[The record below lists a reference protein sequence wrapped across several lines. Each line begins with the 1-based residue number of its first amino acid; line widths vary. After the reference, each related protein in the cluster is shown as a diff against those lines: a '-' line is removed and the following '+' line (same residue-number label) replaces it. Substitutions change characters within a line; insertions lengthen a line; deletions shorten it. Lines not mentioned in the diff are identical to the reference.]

1 MIWLYIWRYM
11 IAVLIY
17 DCRFDVKTDVLVGWK
32 WIFMQKA
39 TCFCIFIQRV
49 AFCFLYLI
57 SVNIITNYKQIPLF
71 AYTFQSWYFSF
82 EKAWVSPPETHAFTS
97 WNPWFHS
104 LKPMLSDRNL
114 MPFWK
119 RCPVLQ
125 QKPLP
130 RAAPARLSPPLMEG
144 SEWLCKLWINNCIAN
159 YSRTVVSVPRPPA
172 PNLQQAK

>member
-1 MIWLYIWRYM
+1 MILLYIWRY
-11 IAVLIY
+11 ILAVLIY
-17 DCRFDVKTDVLVGWK
+17 DCRFDVKTDVLVSWK

-57 SVNIITNYKQIPLF
+57 SVNIITNYKQMPLF

-82 EKAWVSPPETHAFTS
+82 EKAWVSPPKTHAFTS

-119 RCPVLQ
+119 RSPCPL
-125 QKPLP
+125 
-130 RAAPARLSPPLMEG
+130 
-144 SEWLCKLWINNCIAN
+144 KLYIYAVCW
-159 YSRTVVSVPRPPA
+159 RTWHGGHRPTKFSYFIITTPSIKRS
-172 PNLQQAK
+172 LGILK